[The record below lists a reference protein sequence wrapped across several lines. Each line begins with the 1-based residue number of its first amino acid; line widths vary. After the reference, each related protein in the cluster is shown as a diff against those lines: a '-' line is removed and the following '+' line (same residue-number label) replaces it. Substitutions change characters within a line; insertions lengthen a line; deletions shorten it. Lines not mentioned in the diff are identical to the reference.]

1 MSASAPNTVVI
12 PVPVDERA
20 KREAEAVLARIG
32 LTPSEFLGRAIEP
45 DRFLQIALI
54 MSANLEKPTE
64 ERAAFRDF
72 VIERLRSGADAS
84 KDDLL
89 HLRNIHNSL
98 REILQILDAMQEA
111 LVPNEETVAAIEAAR
126 RGETK
131 SFNTVQELLA
141 DLNSDADD

>member
-1 MSASAPNTVVI
+1 MTTMSETIIHVA
-12 PVPVDERA
+12 VDERT
-20 KREAEAVLARIG
+20 KQKAEAVLAQLG
-32 LTPSEFLGRAIEP
+32 LTAPAFLRRAIEP

-54 MSANLEKPTE
+54 MSADLEKPAE
-64 ERAAFRDF
+64 ERAAFREF
-72 VIERLRSGADAS
+72 VLERLRSDAS

-89 HLRNIHNSL
+89 HLHNIHNSL
-98 REILQILDAMQEA
+98 REMLQFLDAMQEA

-131 SFNTVQELLA
+131 SFNTVEELLA